1 MDSTYVSSLLSN
13 GHSPG
18 LDALHS
24 YQLDT
29 DRTLTLELET
39 IHMQLED
46 VVDMRRF
53 DKKLVELGFPSV
65 INTATPAN
73 VYIPR
78 RLYVPVLI
86 SSQRKMAYHDDLFT
100 LALKNPS
107 STVGYL
113 MIFFVFGNTYIC

>member
-65 INTATPAN
+65 INTAT
-73 VYIPR
+73 YMPR
-78 RLYVPVLI
+78 RLYVPVPI
-86 SSQRKMAYHDDLFT
+86 SSLRKMAYHEDLFT
-100 LALKNPS
+100 LALKNSS

-113 MIFFVFGNTYIC
+113 RIYFVFGNTYIC

>member
-1 MDSTYVSSLLSN
+1 
-13 GHSPG
+13 
-18 LDALHS
+18 
-24 YQLDT
+24 
-29 DRTLTLELET
+29 
-39 IHMQLED
+39 MQLED

-53 DKKLVELGFPSV
+53 DKKLIELGFPSV

-86 SSQRKMAYHDDLFT
+86 SSPRKMAYHDDLFT
-100 LALKNPS
+100 LALKNSS

-113 MIFFVFGNTYIC
+113 RIFFVFGNTYIC